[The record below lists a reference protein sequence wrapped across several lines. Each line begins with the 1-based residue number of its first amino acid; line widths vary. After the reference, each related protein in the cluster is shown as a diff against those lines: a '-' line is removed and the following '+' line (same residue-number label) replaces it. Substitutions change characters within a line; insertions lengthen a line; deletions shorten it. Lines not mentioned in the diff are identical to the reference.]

1 MLGEVQVA
9 CDGDAIGAGLC
20 HPTRMATVDP
30 IPPLKQLGVE
40 LARLLA
46 GWNADDIA
54 VVIGTDRPRIAELRR
69 GQLARFSLETL
80 IRYLARLQH
89 RVDLTV
95 TRERIT
101 RERVTRAEVSR
112 NPSAE

>member
-1 MLGEVQVA
+1 
-9 CDGDAIGAGLC
+9 
-20 HPTRMATVDP
+20 MATADP
-30 IPPLKQLGVE
+30 IPPLKQQLGAE
-40 LARLLA
+40 LAKLLT

-54 VVIGTDRPRIAELRR
+54 VVIGTDRPRVSELRR

-95 TRERIT
+95 TKERVT
-101 RERVTRAEVSR
+101 RERVARAEVTR
-112 NPSAE
+112 HPSVD